1 MPKIKKQ
8 AVSGLL
14 PPQNPERKTL
24 DGVELTGTVYDNP
37 AFAAVGFGI
46 SKAQILWARKQGAP
60 GFAQGRI
67 HHDLLLPW
75 LRENEAKLF
84 DDELDKNAWECRR
97 LRLQCQAIEDE
108 NERIRES
115 FVTKEAYE
123 NIMKE
128 MVAAFTA
135 EVYAIP
141 AWLSIDVAGNAPH
154 ETEKKMIA
162 AFDAMMA
169 KISEG

>member
-1 MPKIKKQ
+1 MKKKENKT
-8 AVSGLL
+8 
-14 PPQNPERKTL
+14 PQNPERKTL

-108 NERIRES
+108 NERIREG
-115 FVTKEAYE
+115 FVTKEFSE
-123 NIMKE
+123 NRAKE
-128 MVAAFTA
+128 IIAAFTT
-135 EVYAIP
+135 ELYAVP
-141 AWLSIDVAGNAPH
+141 AWLSVDVAGNAPH

-162 AFDAMMA
+162 AFDGLML
-169 KISEG
+169 KVSEG

>member
-8 AVSGLL
+8 AASGSL
-14 PPQNPERKTL
+14 PPHSAERKTL

-97 LRLQCQAIEDE
+97 LRLQCDGIEDE
-108 NERIRES
+108 NKRIRES
-115 FVTKEAYE
+115 FVTREVYE
-123 NIMKE
+123 NMKKE
-128 MVAAFTA
+128 IVAAFSA
-135 EVYAIP
+135 EINAIP
-141 AWLSIDVAGNAPH
+141 PWLSIDVAGCPPH

-162 AFDAMMA
+162 ANNAMMA
-169 KISEG
+169 KLSEG

>member
-8 AVSGLL
+8 AISNSL
-14 PPQNPERKTL
+14 PPQNPERKNL
-24 DGVELTGTVYDNP
+24 DGVQLTGTVYDNP

-108 NERIRES
+108 NERIREE
-115 FVTKEAYE
+115 FVPKEVFE
-123 NIMKE
+123 NMQKE
-128 MVAAFTA
+128 MVAAFTTGI
-135 EVYAIP
+135 YSIP
-141 AWLSIDVAGNAPH
+141 PWLSIDVAGCLPH
-154 ETEKKMIA
+154 EAEKKIIA
-162 AFDAMMA
+162 AFDAMIT
-169 KISEG
+169 KISKE

>member
-8 AVSGLL
+8 SASASL

-108 NERIRES
+108 NERIREG
-115 FVTKEAYE
+115 FVTKEIFE
-123 NIMKE
+123 NMKKE
-128 MVAAFTA
+128 IVAAFTMQ
-135 EVYAIP
+135 VYAIP
-141 AWLSIDVAGNAPH
+141 SWLSIDVAGNPPH
-154 ETEKKMIA
+154 ETERKMVA
-162 AFDAMMA
+162 AFDSMMA
-169 KISEG
+169 KVSEG